1 MLQLFARGQQID
13 LLNDISVSV
22 VMRSK
27 MFQGSQGSRTW
38 TLRCGRTSNNV
49 EIFEGMKSARQYT
62 LPAEVYYVGQPLV
75 RGEMRLMG
83 WDDAAY
89 SVVVV
94 ASASTAHIDDQR
106 KVVDV
111 LRAYVEAHGGWGQWT
126 PPSGHI
132 GTHLEGDQQGRWAVA
147 DWWDC
152 SARSMA
158 QVLAMLSDVDNDSLW
173 PSAWAAEQPKMQQ
186 YLLYP
191 TDSMQFGGWTGEVA
205 GGYNR
210 MPYDVVQGNGT
221 LKNRWTGAGGDGM
234 GFIEFRG
241 VSEYGDTG
249 CYWMADRAEYMAGI
263 FRYGSNTFMA
273 YVVADAASTDATPE
287 WVTLAKF
294 GDPLN
299 VRPYVVAIHSAGAF
313 GDYEMVRVDEM
324 LALFGWQSGVGTI
337 HLTNAAEC
345 SAVCRG
351 TPTSVYTSEVVK
363 IGHTVQEQP
372 IAMRRGSPNGL
383 PTEATMLGDL
393 YYSTAKTYPAVE
405 YPILGAFAE
414 VTCGDLARFCLWVLG
429 LDIDAQ
435 GTSEQYLAQNTMI
448 EVTSLVATI
457 ETRSDGDTQQT
468 SAKPQVLGAN
478 GFTFT
483 RGGNSAVSVPFS
495 GLSLVAPLG
504 WVSSVPIA
512 GYATTAEAPNA
523 EEYKGAG
530 VFVFFR
536 LYDASGYY
544 WPQPPTAPYA
554 FARRIGQGAPS
565 PATPAPTLPA
575 RAVKYVARGRCSAVE
590 AVAMAGRGSITIQ
603 GRGVSG
609 AVEQVTWSS
618 SGDVEVVFWG

>member
-1 MLQLFARGQQID
+1 
-13 LLNDISVSV
+13 
-22 VMRSK
+22 
-27 MFQGSQGSRTW
+27 
-38 TLRCGRTSNNV
+38 
-49 EIFEGMKSARQYT
+49 
-62 LPAEVYYVGQPLV
+62 
-75 RGEMRLMG
+75 
-83 WDDAAY
+83 
-89 SVVVV
+89 
-94 ASASTAHIDDQR
+94 
-106 KVVDV
+106 
-111 LRAYVEAHGGWGQWT
+111 
-126 PPSGHI
+126 
-132 GTHLEGDQQGRWAVA
+132 
-147 DWWDC
+147 
-152 SARSMA
+152 
-158 QVLAMLSDVDNDSLW
+158 
-173 PSAWAAEQPKMQQ
+173 
-186 YLLYP
+186 
-191 TDSMQFGGWTGEVA
+191 
-205 GGYNR
+205 
-210 MPYDVVQGNGT
+210 MPYDVVQGSGT

-299 VRPYVVAIHSAGAF
+299 VRPYVVAIHSVGAF

-554 FARRIGQGAPS
+554 FSRRIGQGAPS